1 MKVEYLSKFSKDI
14 DKIALQ
20 ATKTAILNVINEVRQ
35 ANRIGDIKNVK
46 KLVGYKT
53 AYRIRVG
60 EYRIGFFYENDTV
73 IFARIAS
80 RKDIYNLFP

>member
-1 MKVEYLSKFSKDI
+1 MNIEYLAKFSKDL
-14 DKIALQ
+14 DKITLQ
-20 ATKTAILNVINEVRQ
+20 ATKNAILNVIEEVRQ